1 MNQWLV
7 DKVNQLSITCILFFM
22 LTFWVT
28 IRNRRALNCGNVG
41 VTPGILIGSECGESN
56 TVLGFTIFSTSI
68 SHASR
73 NSPVP
78 SGRSVCSRPSETGT
92 FPPIERAQ
100 LNVLWTNGGTLE
112 CIYMCESMFM
122 GHSPWYVS
130 SSQWVARTRT
140 THHALRSRR
149 TSGAWG
155 GTGTSSHQ
163 RALEK
168 WSPLSKWR
176 KSACHTK

>member
-1 MNQWLV
+1 M
-7 DKVNQLSITCILFFM
+7 CLFLL

-41 VTPGILIGSECGESN
+41 VTPGIFIGSECGESN

-100 LNVLWTNGGTLE
+100 LNVLGTNRGRSA
-112 CIYMCESMFM
+112 CIYICESLFI
-122 GHSPWYVS
+122 GYSPWYVS
-130 SSQWVARTRT
+130 SSQWVAHTRT
-140 THHALRSRR
+140 MHHDLLSRR

-155 GTGTSSHQ
+155 GRGTSSHQ

-168 WSPLSKWR
+168 WSPQSK
-176 KSACHTK
+176 